1 MKKDDPKKPLPR
13 PEWSDDDARRREQER
28 VSQLLDAES
37 GSASTGGP
45 EAPEPGE
52 VYGMPPDDADL
63 APVYGM
69 PEDDEPAPVRAMRP
83 VYGLPAPSNE
93 PPRMTVYGGPTIGR
107 RASSRAGLL
116 IGLAALAVG
125 ALALWWFLR

>member
-28 VSQLLDAES
+28 VSRLLDAET
-37 GSASTGGP
+37 GNTSA
-45 EAPEPGE
+45 EAPDDPEPRE
-52 VYGMPPDDADL
+52 VYGMPADDSEL

-69 PEDDEPAPVRAMRP
+69 PEDERPPAPV
-83 VYGLPAPSNE
+83 YGMP

-107 RASSRAGLL
+107 APSRSGLF
-116 IGLAALAVG
+116 IGIVAFALG